1 MAPKGKPEREYTDL
15 DKLLARAKDFEAGGQ
30 TYKVLPLL
38 VTDAIAFGEEY
49 LWAYN
54 ALYLVQAGEGRERFV
69 HWLGKAVRTDKG
81 EPVTFDNVQ
90 NDGWTT
96 ADVTDC
102 LKAIGGISG

>member
-1 MAPKGKPEREYTDL
+1 
-15 DKLLARAKDFEAGGQ
+15 
-30 TYKVLPLL
+30 
-38 VTDAIAFGEEY
+38 
-49 LWAYN
+49 
-54 ALYLVQAGEGRERFV
+54 VQAGEGRERFV